1 MRAGTDSAPEQRAE
15 DRALLRDAVAAARR
29 AGIVLRAM
37 FRQRP
42 EARVKSGPRDLVT
55 AADLAAERAILD
67 YLRERYPHHGRVS
80 EEAGAVADD
89 APLVWVIDPLDGTS
103 NFAHGFPHF
112 CVSIALLE
120 RGRSRL
126 GVVYD
131 PIRRE
136 LFTAVRG
143 GGARLGRR
151 RLTVS
156 TVDVLDQAMV
166 TTGFPYEPP
175 EQRRAAADLT
185 ARVIER
191 VQMLRRS
198 GSAALDLAYVA
209 AGRLEAHFEFG
220 LSLHDV
226 AAGLLLVHEAGGRA
240 EELFL
245 PGWRTGYVASNGT
258 TLHDEVLDLHRR
270 YLGPVE
276 VRPSAL
282 VPAVALPSPARGR
295 GAWSTYPSR

>member
-1 MRAGTDSAPEQRAE
+1 MQADIGTAPERRAE
-15 DRALLRDAVAAARR
+15 DRALLRDAVAAARQGG
-29 AGIVLRAM
+29 AVLRAM

-42 EARVKSGPRDLVT
+42 EARVKSGLRDLVT
-55 AADLAAERAILD
+55 AADLAAERVILN
-67 YLRERYPHHGRVS
+67 YLRERYPHHGWIS
-80 EEAGAVADD
+80 EEAGAQSPA

-112 CVSIALLE
+112 CVSIALLDG
-120 RGRSRL
+120 GRSRI

-136 LFTAVRG
+136 LFAAVRG

-151 RLTVS
+151 RLAVS
-156 TVDVLDQAMV
+156 TVDALERAMV

-175 EQRRAAADLT
+175 AQRRAAADLT

-198 GSAALDLAYVA
+198 GAAALDLAYVA

-240 EELFL
+240 EELSL
-245 PGWRTGYVASNGT
+245 PGWRTGYLASNGT
-258 TLHDEVLDLHRR
+258 ALHDEVLALHRR

-276 VRPSAL
+276 ARPSAL
-282 VPAVALPSPARGR
+282 VPAASPPSPTSGR
-295 GAWSTYPSR
+295 GAGGKGPSR

>member
-1 MRAGTDSAPEQRAE
+1 M
-15 DRALLRDAVAAARR
+15 
-29 AGIVLRAM
+29 LRAM

-55 AADLAAERAILD
+55 EADLAAERAILD
-67 YLRERYPHHGRVS
+67 YLCARYPDHGWIS
-80 EEAGAVADD
+80 EETGTSPD
-89 APLVWVIDPLDGTS
+89 AASLVWVIDPLDGTS

-112 CVSIALLE
+112 CVSIALLDE
-120 RGRSRL
+120 GRSRIA
-126 GVVYD
+126 VVYD

-136 LFTAVRG
+136 LFTAICG
-143 GGARLGRR
+143 GGAWLGRR
-151 RLTVS
+151 RLSVS
-156 TVDVLDQAMV
+156 TVDALERAMV

-240 EELFL
+240 EELAL
-245 PGWRTGYVASNGT
+245 PGWRTGYLASNGT
-258 TLHDEVLDLHRR
+258 ALHDEVLDLHRHH
-270 YLGPVE
+270 LGPVE
-276 VRPSAL
+276 ARP
-282 VPAVALPSPARGR
+282 PSLIPVGR
-295 GAWSTYPSR
+295 TG

>member
-1 MRAGTDSAPEQRAE
+1 MQASIGAGLERHAE
-15 DRALLRDAVAAARR
+15 DRTLLRDAIAAARR
-29 AGIVLRAM
+29 AGLVLRAL
-37 FRQRP
+37 FHRRL
-42 EARVKSGPRDLVT
+42 EARRKSSPRDLVT
-55 AADLAAERAILD
+55 DADLAAERTIID
-67 YLRERYPHHGRVS
+67 YLDERYPHYGWIS
-80 EEAGAVADD
+80 EEAGARPAE
-89 APLVWVIDPLDGTS
+89 AARVWVIDPLDGTS

-112 CVSIALLE
+112 CVSIALLDG
-120 RGRSRL
+120 GRSRIA
-126 GVVYD
+126 VVYD

-136 LFTAVRG
+136 LFTAIRG

-151 RLTVS
+151 RLAVS
-156 TVDVLDQAMV
+156 TVDGLERAMV

-226 AAGLLLVHEAGGRA
+226 AAGLLLVAEAGGRA
-240 EELFL
+240 EELAL
-245 PGWRTGYVASNGT
+245 PGWRRGYLASNGT
-258 TLHDEVLDLHRR
+258 ALHEELLALHRA

-276 VRPSAL
+276 ARPADL
-282 VPAVALPSPARGR
+282 APTGR
-295 GAWSTYPSR
+295 